1 MSEYLKA
8 LETLE
13 LGLHEG
19 LKWHQYLTEQMP
31 FIDKITT
38 IVQDNPTIFK
48 QTKGIFWLERAA
60 NYLQDKVTE
69 EYGDKQ
75 PPKEENNYQY
85 QPVFEKLLGDGTST
99 LLQGGL
105 YTSKELAE
113 LEAEGRNKTI
123 YKLLT
128 ILRLKKVD

>member
-1 MSEYLKA
+1 MSKYIEKA
-8 LETLE
+8 LEEMGCGANWLV
-13 LGLHEG
+13 
-19 LKWHQYLTEQMP
+19 YLSQEYP
-31 FIDKITT
+31 YIDKISNL
-38 IVQDNPTIFK
+38 IQSNGHIFK
-48 QTKGIFWLERAA
+48 DALVGQSALQIAADYLE
-60 NYLQDKVTE
+60 KHVK

-85 QPVFEKLLGDGTST
+85 QPVFEKSLGDGTST
-99 LLQGGL
+99 LFQGGL